1 MVEFIIEMQGCFQLY
16 PGNQYHYLLI
26 QKMKGKKSYN
36 HLNRCKQ
43 HLTKHSF
50 MTKHSQQSGYR
61 GMYLNI
67 IKIIYDKPTTNI
79 IIKS

>member
-1 MVEFIIEMQGCFQLY
+1 MQ
-16 PGNQYHYLLI
+16 
-26 QKMKGKKSYN
+26 
-36 HLNRCKQ
+36 KQ

-50 MTKHSQQSGYR
+50 MTKTFNKVGIE

-67 IKIIYDKPTTNI
+67 IKIIYDKPTANI